1 MMTLHAASFGA
12 VVRALDDAPH
22 PVDFFLRDDDAGWDD
37 GALHRLLDVTTA
49 AGVPIDLAAIPQAVT
64 SELAFQLM
72 QRQDAAS
79 GLIGIHQ
86 HGYAHLNHELTG
98 RRCEFGE
105 SRAWSWQCADLMAG
119 REVLESLFGDRLDP
133 IFTPPWNRCSSLTP
147 ALLADLGFAALS
159 RSSSAP
165 PQAALPE
172 LAVDVDWCKHEREA
186 SEADPQDAPAR
197 IAQALAL
204 RVRAGGPVGLMLH
217 HAAMDARSLD
227 RLSALLQAL
236 KTHPQLRCRSMADLL
251 DLSAE
256 APGRSQPLL
265 TP

>member
-1 MMTLHAASFGA
+1 MTARPDALMH
-12 VVRALDDAPH
+12 ALDRAHAP
-22 PVDFFLRDDDAGWDD
+22 VRFFIRDDDAGWDD
-37 GALHRLLDVTTA
+37 ERLAALLDTTAA
-49 AGVPIDLAAIPQAVT
+49 AGVPIDLAVIPDALSPALT
-64 SELAFQLM
+64 RQLQ
-72 QRQDAAS
+72 QRVDTQPL
-79 GLIGIHQ
+79 GLHQ
-86 HGYAHLNHELTG
+86 HGCSHTNHEASG
-98 RRCEFGE
+98 RKCEFGP
-105 SRAWSWQCADLMAG
+105 SRPAEARQQDLQRGQRQLRQA
-119 REVLESLFGDRLDP
+119 FGARLDP